1 MEWFDGWPPILW
13 PGLVG
18 LVCYV
23 VVVALLRLGGNRT
36 LAQMD
41 EFDLVVTIANWLAR
55 WHRHA
60 ERGRSNRRGRRRH
73 CAPRRVAGCRD
84 VDHEPDTTRAPLKAI
99 GIAAAALTLAAAA
112 TVDADPKTLHAL
124 YSNSVERLRDSP
136 FGRPMWIASTEG
148 DGRLEGEIRA
158 LVDHPF
164 TDVEALADPA
174 HWCELLTLLPNIRQC
189 RAAADDRQL
198 LLWFA
203 RRFDQPLADTH
214 AVRFDMRIRAVRGA
228 HLEVVLQAPKG
239 PMGTSDYRV
248 ELGAVPVDQDRVF
261 VHVRYG
267 YAYGLSARLAAEAYL
282 ARRGRDK
289 VGFTVVA
296 SDDGGAPVYIGGLR
310 GAVERNAMRL
320 YLAIDAYVDALDES
334 VAQRRDRSLRIWLDA
349 IARYPRQLAEA
360 DRSAYLE
367 AKRERL

>member
-1 MEWFDGWPPILW
+1 M
-13 PGLVG
+13 
-18 LVCYV
+18 
-23 VVVALLRLGGNRT
+23 
-36 LAQMD
+36 
-41 EFDLVVTIANWLAR
+41 
-55 WHRHA
+55 
-60 ERGRSNRRGRRRH
+60 
-73 CAPRRVAGCRD
+73 
-84 VDHEPDTTRAPLKAI
+84 KAM
-99 GIAAAALTLAAAA
+99 GIVAAALTLAAAA
-112 TVDADPKTLHAL
+112 AVGADPRALHAL
-124 YSNSVERLRDSP
+124 YTASVERLRDSP
-136 FGRPMWIASTEG
+136 FGRPLWIASSEA

-158 LVDHPF
+158 VVEHPF
-164 TDVEALADPA
+164 THVEALADPA

-189 RAAADDRQL
+189 RAAGDNQQL
-198 LLWFA
+198 TLRFA
-203 RRFDQPLADTH
+203 RRFDQPPADTH

-248 ELGAVPVDQDRVF
+248 EFGAVPVDKDRVF
-261 VHVRYG
+261 LRVRYG

-282 ARRGRDK
+282 TTRGRDK

-296 SDDGGAPVYIGGLR
+296 SDDGGAPEYIGGLR

-334 VAQRRDRSLRIWLDA
+334 VAQRRERSLRTWLDA

-360 DRSAYLE
+360 DRSTYLE